1 MDRRMIAVS
10 CFLPFRL
17 KSIVK
22 WRGSVSFPIYQ
33 NRGMEEEAHKRVTM
47 SYDMEWGSCFFDK
60 NQYLED
66 VLGPNL
72 NSTKLAESYK
82 SIFEY
87 CETFTSLNS
96 FRRPKR

>member
-1 MDRRMIAVS
+1 MLTVSIEWNGRVAIADISKIAVS

-47 SYDMEWGSCFFDK
+47 SYDKEWGSCFFDK

-66 VLGPNL
+66 VLGLNL
-72 NSTKLAESYK
+72 NSTAKLAK
-82 SIFEY
+82 SPQKHI
-87 CETFTSLNS
+87 
-96 FRRPKR
+96 